1 MKIYNYMRYIITYLY
16 GSKASSITAKYHVR
30 HLGHTILLI
39 TQWKQLIA
47 DLIWQPKASSMRAI
61 GKLVRICYP

>member
-1 MKIYNYMRYIITYLY
+1 MKMYNYMRYIITYLY
-16 GSKASSITAKYHVR
+16 GSKASSITAKYYVR

-47 DLIWQPKASSMRAI
+47 DLIWQP
-61 GKLVRICYP
+61 